1 VIEYAIL
8 FGLGFLTA
16 TLLALLIAPAIHRRI
31 VAYTE
36 NRIRATMPISPQEVR
51 AQKDMARA
59 LYAAENA
66 KVRQELETEREKNT
80 SLRLANEAASSD
92 AYRLGEQNRS
102 FSLKIEE
109 LTLEIGELR
118 AALDASEERAGII
131 QANLLQQEQAANER
145 ASQMSDLTARL
156 TNLTRELDDSK
167 ILAATRDLEAE
178 QAKQSAT
185 RFRKEGETVTRE
197 LQDIASRNREAM
209 EAVARESRKVTRLEE
224 QLASTI
230 AKNADLDTMLTL
242 RNQEVARLK
251 EQLAATGG
259 RSNDMI
265 IRLPNPAVPVEK
277 PVERQQAAAPA
288 HAATLETAP
297 AIETD
302 AQQTAAPEDAAPA
315 SPPEEPGA
323 QPGASAPEGL
333 EQEIEDIRNQGTALT
348 ERLLNVRGTGNDEPI
363 RREIARIAAEMIAL
377 TAAQEGEASPIPGL
391 LAKASGSSGRESL
404 AKRAKVVME
413 KRKR

>member
-1 VIEYAIL
+1 M
-8 FGLGFLTA
+8 GFLTA

-66 KVRQELETEREKNT
+66 KVRQELDTEREKNT

-102 FSLKIEE
+102 FSLKVEE

-118 AALDASEERAGII
+118 AALDAAEEHAGAV
-131 QANLLQQEQAANER
+131 QANLAQQEQAANER
-145 ASQMSDLTARL
+145 AGQMSDLTARL

-185 RFRKEGETVTRE
+185 RFRKEGETATRE
-197 LQDIASRNREAM
+197 LQDVAARNKEAM
-209 EAVARESRKVTRLEE
+209 TAVARESRKVTRLEE
-224 QLASTI
+224 QVATVM

-259 RSNDMI
+259 RANDMI

-277 PVERQQAAAPA
+277 TVSPSQPAAPA
-288 HAATLETAP
+288 PAAALETAP
-297 AIETD
+297 AAEEE
-302 AQQTAAPEDAAPA
+302 AAPEETAPPVVTEPAA
-315 SPPEEPGA
+315 S
-323 QPGASAPEGL
+323 QGL
-333 EQEIEDIRNQGTALT
+333 EREIEDIRNQGTALT

-377 TAAQEGEASPIPGL
+377 TAAQEGEKSPIPAL

-413 KRKR
+413 KREH

>member
-66 KVRQELETEREKNT
+66 KVRQELDTEREKNT

-118 AALDASEERAGII
+118 AALDASEERAGAV
-131 QANLLQQEQAANER
+131 QANLAQQEQAANER

-185 RFRKEGETVTRE
+185 RFRKEGETATRE
-197 LQDIASRNREAM
+197 LQDVAARNKEAM
-209 EAVARESRKVTRLEE
+209 TAVARESRKVTRLEE
-224 QLASTI
+224 QVATLM

-242 RNQEVARLK
+242 RNQEATRLK

-259 RSNDMI
+259 RANDMI

-277 PVERQQAAAPA
+277 AVNPPPQPAPAAALEVAPVAEAEATPAVAAEEAAISPVEK
-288 HAATLETAP
+288 TTAP
-297 AIETD
+297 A
-302 AQQTAAPEDAAPA
+302 
-315 SPPEEPGA
+315 S
-323 QPGASAPEGL
+323 EGL
-333 EQEIEDIRNQGTALT
+333 EEEIEDIRNQGTALT

-377 TAAQEGEASPIPGL
+377 TAAQEGETSPIPGL
-391 LAKASGSSGRESL
+391 LAKAPKSSGRESL

-413 KRKR
+413 KRKH

>member
-1 VIEYAIL
+1 MIEYAIL

-66 KVRQELETEREKNT
+66 KIRQELDTEREKNT

-92 AYRLGEQNRS
+92 AYRLGEQNRG

-118 AALDASEERAGII
+118 AALDAAEEHAGAL
-131 QANLLQQEQAANER
+131 QANLAQQEQAANER
-145 ASQMSDLTARL
+145 AGQMSDLTARL
-156 TNLTRELDDSK
+156 THLTRELDDSK

-185 RFRKEGETVTRE
+185 RFRKEGETATRE
-197 LQDIASRNREAM
+197 LQDVAARNKEAM
-209 EAVARESRKVTRLEE
+209 TAVARESRKVTRLEE
-224 QLASTI
+224 QVATVM

-265 IRLPNPAVPVEK
+265 IRLPNPAVSDDKTVSPSQ
-277 PVERQQAAAPA
+277 P
-288 HAATLETAP
+288 TAP
-297 AIETD
+297 AP
-302 AQQTAAPEDAAPA
+302 AAALEPA
-315 SPPEEPGA
+315 SAAEEAIPAAAAEEPA
-323 QPGASAPEGL
+323 PPVSTEPAASQGL
-333 EQEIEDIRNQGTALT
+333 EQEIEDIRNQGAALT
-348 ERLLNVRGTGNDEPI
+348 ERLLNVRGVGNDEPI

-404 AKRAKVVME
+404 ATRAKVVME
-413 KRKR
+413 KRER

>member
-1 VIEYAIL
+1 MIEYAIL

-66 KVRQELETEREKNT
+66 KVRQELDTEREKNT

-131 QANLLQQEQAANER
+131 QANLAQQEQAANER

-185 RFRKEGETVTRE
+185 RFRKEGETATRE
-197 LQDIASRNREAM
+197 LQDVAARNKEAM
-209 EAVARESRKVTRLEE
+209 TAVARESRKVTRLEE
-224 QLASTI
+224 QVATLM

-242 RNQEVARLK
+242 RNQEAARLK

-259 RSNDMI
+259 RANDMI
-265 IRLPNPAVPVEK
+265 IRLPNPAVPVETAVNPPPQPAPAAALEVVPVTEEEATSAVAAEDAAIS
-277 PVERQQAAAPA
+277 PVEEP
-288 HAATLETAP
+288 
-297 AIETD
+297 
-302 AQQTAAPEDAAPA
+302 AAPA
-315 SPPEEPGA
+315 S
-323 QPGASAPEGL
+323 EGL

-377 TAAQEGEASPIPGL
+377 TAAQEGETSPIPGL
-391 LAKASGSSGRESL
+391 LAKASGSSGRDSL

-413 KRKR
+413 KRKH

>member
-1 VIEYAIL
+1 MIEYAIL

-36 NRIRATMPISPQEVR
+36 NRLRATMPISPQEVR

-66 KVRQELETEREKNT
+66 KVRQELDTEREKNT

-102 FSLKIEE
+102 LSLKIEE

-118 AALDASEERAGII
+118 AALDTSEERAGAI
-131 QANLLQQEQAANER
+131 AMSLTQQEQAANER
-145 ASQMSDLTARL
+145 AAQMSDLTARL

-167 ILAATRDLEAE
+167 ITAATRDLEAE
-178 QAKQSAT
+178 QAKQSAS
-185 RFRKEGETVTRE
+185 RFRKEGETATRE
-197 LQDIASRNREAM
+197 LQDVAARNKEAM
-209 EAVARESRKVTRLEE
+209 TAVARESRKVTRLED
-224 QLASTI
+224 QVATVM

-277 PVERQQAAAPA
+277 AASQLQPAAPA
-288 HAATLETAP
+288 PAAALETTPVVAEDVTQ
-297 AIETD
+297 AVTTEE
-302 AQQTAAPEDAAPA
+302 AAV
-315 SPPEEPGA
+315 SPMVEPTT
-323 QPGASAPEGL
+323 PSPEGL

-363 RREIARIAAEMIAL
+363 RREIARIAAKMIAL
-377 TAAQEGEASPIPGL
+377 TAAQEGETSPIPGL

-404 AKRAKVVME
+404 ATGASALM
-413 KRKR
+413 RKREQ

>member
-1 VIEYAIL
+1 MSRVIEYAIL

-66 KVRQELETEREKNT
+66 KVRQELDTEREKNT

-131 QANLLQQEQAANER
+131 QANLAQQEQAANER

-185 RFRKEGETVTRE
+185 RFRKEGETATRE
-197 LQDIASRNREAM
+197 LQDVAARNKEAM
-209 EAVARESRKVTRLEE
+209 TAVARESRKVTRLEE
-224 QLASTI
+224 QVATLM

-242 RNQEVARLK
+242 RNQEAARLK

-259 RSNDMI
+259 RANDMI
-265 IRLPNPAVPVEK
+265 IRLPNPAVPVETAVNPPPQPAPAAALEVVPVTEEEATPAVAAEEAAIS
-277 PVERQQAAAPA
+277 PVEEP
-288 HAATLETAP
+288 
-297 AIETD
+297 
-302 AQQTAAPEDAAPA
+302 AAPA
-315 SPPEEPGA
+315 S
-323 QPGASAPEGL
+323 EGL

-377 TAAQEGEASPIPGL
+377 TAAQEGETSPIPGL
-391 LAKASGSSGRESL
+391 LAKASKSTGRESL

-413 KRKR
+413 KRKH

>member
-1 VIEYAIL
+1 MIEYAIL

-36 NRIRATMPISPQEVR
+36 NRLRATMPISPQEVR

-66 KVRQELETEREKNT
+66 KVRQELDTEREKNT

-102 FSLKIEE
+102 LSLKIEE

-118 AALDASEERAGII
+118 AALDTSEERAGAI
-131 QANLLQQEQAANER
+131 AMSLTQQEQAANER
-145 ASQMSDLTARL
+145 AAQMSDLTARL

-167 ILAATRDLEAE
+167 ITAATRDLEAE
-178 QAKQSAT
+178 QAKQSAS
-185 RFRKEGETVTRE
+185 RFRKEGETAIRE
-197 LQDIASRNREAM
+197 LQDVAARNKEAM
-209 EAVARESRKVTRLEE
+209 TAVARESRKVTRLED
-224 QLASTI
+224 QVATVM

-277 PVERQQAAAPA
+277 AASQFQPAAPVPAPAAA
-288 HAATLETAP
+288 LETTPVVAEDVTQ
-297 AIETD
+297 AVTTEE
-302 AQQTAAPEDAAPA
+302 AAV
-315 SPPEEPGA
+315 SPMVEPTT
-323 QPGASAPEGL
+323 PSPEGL

-363 RREIARIAAEMIAL
+363 RREIARIAAKMIAL
-377 TAAQEGEASPIPGL
+377 TAAQEGETSPIPGL

-404 AKRAKVVME
+404 ATGASALM
-413 KRKR
+413 RKREQ

>member
-66 KVRQELETEREKNT
+66 KVRQELDTEREKNT

-118 AALDASEERAGII
+118 AALDASEERAGAV
-131 QANLLQQEQAANER
+131 QANLAQQEQAANER

-185 RFRKEGETVTRE
+185 RFRKEGETATRE
-197 LQDIASRNREAM
+197 LQDVAARNKEAM
-209 EAVARESRKVTRLEE
+209 TAVARESRKVTRLEE
-224 QLASTI
+224 QVATLM

-242 RNQEVARLK
+242 RNQEATRLK

-259 RSNDMI
+259 RANDMI

-277 PVERQQAAAPA
+277 AVNPPPQPAPAAALEVAPVAEAEATPAVAAEEAAISPVEK
-288 HAATLETAP
+288 TTAP
-297 AIETD
+297 A
-302 AQQTAAPEDAAPA
+302 
-315 SPPEEPGA
+315 S
-323 QPGASAPEGL
+323 EGL

-377 TAAQEGEASPIPGL
+377 TAAQEGETSPIPGL
-391 LAKASGSSGRESL
+391 LAKASGSSGRDSL

-413 KRKR
+413 KRKH

>member
-1 VIEYAIL
+1 MIEYAIL

-36 NRIRATMPISPQEVR
+36 NRLRATMPISPQEVR

-66 KVRQELETEREKNT
+66 KVRQELDTEREKNT

-92 AYRLGEQNRS
+92 AYRLGEQNRGL
-102 FSLKIEE
+102 SLKIEE

-118 AALDASEERAGII
+118 TALDSSEERAGAI
-131 QANLLQQEQAANER
+131 QASLNEQEQAANER
-145 ASQMSDLTARL
+145 AAQMSSLTARL

-167 ILAATRDLEAE
+167 ITAATRDLEAE
-178 QAKQSAT
+178 QAKQSAS
-185 RFRKEGETVTRE
+185 RFRKEGETATRE
-197 LQDIASRNREAM
+197 LQDVSARNKEAM
-209 EAVARESRKVTRLEE
+209 TAVARESRKVTRLEE
-224 QLASTI
+224 QVATTM

-265 IRLPNPAVPVEK
+265 IRLPNPAVPVREVA
-277 PVERQQAAAPA
+277 VEPQPLAAPA
-288 HAATLETAP
+288 VPEPAPIIAADTAAVAP
-297 AIETD
+297 AE
-302 AQQTAAPEDAAPA
+302 AVPEQPAEQPAA
-315 SPPEEPGA
+315 S
-323 QPGASAPEGL
+323 QPEGL

-363 RREIARIAAEMIAL
+363 RREIARIAAKMIAL
-377 TAAQEGEASPIPGL
+377 TAAQEGETSPIPGL
-391 LAKASGSSGRESL
+391 LATASAASGRDSL
-404 AKRAKVVME
+404 AVRAGALMGKRE
-413 KRKR
+413 G

>member
-1 VIEYAIL
+1 MIEYAIL

-66 KVRQELETEREKNT
+66 KVRQELDTEREKNT

-118 AALDASEERAGII
+118 AALDAAEEHAGVV
-131 QANLLQQEQAANER
+131 QANLAQQEQAANER
-145 ASQMSDLTARL
+145 AGQMSDLTARL

-185 RFRKEGETVTRE
+185 RFRKEGETATRE
-197 LQDIASRNREAM
+197 LQDVAARNKEAM
-209 EAVARESRKVTRLEE
+209 TAVARESRKVTRLEE
-224 QLASTI
+224 QVATVM

-259 RSNDMI
+259 RANDMI

-277 PVERQQAAAPA
+277 TVSPSQPTAPAPAAA
-288 HAATLETAP
+288 LETAP
-297 AIETD
+297 AAE
-302 AQQTAAPEDAAPA
+302 EEAAPA
-315 SPPEEPGA
+315 VAAEEPA
-323 QPGASAPEGL
+323 PPVLTEPAASQGL

-377 TAAQEGEASPIPGL
+377 TAAQEGEKSPIPGL

-413 KRKR
+413 KRKH

>member
-1 VIEYAIL
+1 MIEYAIL

-66 KVRQELETEREKNT
+66 KIRQELDTEREKNT

-92 AYRLGEQNRS
+92 AYRLGEQNRG

-118 AALDASEERAGII
+118 AALDAAEEHAGAL
-131 QANLLQQEQAANER
+131 QANLAKQEQAANER
-145 ASQMSDLTARL
+145 AGQMSDLTARL
-156 TNLTRELDDSK
+156 THLTRELDDSK

-185 RFRKEGETVTRE
+185 RFRKEGETATRE
-197 LQDIASRNREAM
+197 LQDVAARNKEAM
-209 EAVARESRKVTRLEE
+209 TAVARESRKVTRLEE
-224 QLASTI
+224 QVAAVM
-230 AKNADLDTMLTL
+230 AKNADLDTLLTL

-265 IRLPNPAVPVEK
+265 IRLPNPAVSDDKTVSPSQ
-277 PVERQQAAAPA
+277 P
-288 HAATLETAP
+288 TAP
-297 AIETD
+297 AP
-302 AQQTAAPEDAAPA
+302 AAALEPA
-315 SPPEEPGA
+315 SAAEEAIPAAAAEEPA
-323 QPGASAPEGL
+323 PPVSTEPAASQGL
-333 EQEIEDIRNQGTALT
+333 EQEIEDIRNQGAALT
-348 ERLLNVRGTGNDEPI
+348 ERLLNVRGVGNDEPI

-404 AKRAKVVME
+404 ATRAKVVME
-413 KRKR
+413 KRER

>member
-1 VIEYAIL
+1 MIEYAIL

-265 IRLPNPAVPVEK
+265 IRLPNPAVPAEK
-277 PVERQQAAAPA
+277 PVERQQAAAPTP
-288 HAATLETAP
+288 AATLETAP
-297 AIETD
+297 AIEKD
-302 AQQTAAPEDAAPA
+302 AQQTAAPEDATPA

-323 QPGASAPEGL
+323 QPGALAPEGL

>member
-1 VIEYAIL
+1 MIEYAIL

-66 KVRQELETEREKNT
+66 KVRQELDTEREKNT

-131 QANLLQQEQAANER
+131 QANLAQQEQAANER

-185 RFRKEGETVTRE
+185 RFRKEGETATRE
-197 LQDIASRNREAM
+197 LQDVAARNKEAM
-209 EAVARESRKVTRLEE
+209 TAVARESRKVTRLEE
-224 QLASTI
+224 QVATLM

-242 RNQEVARLK
+242 RNQEATRLK

-259 RSNDMI
+259 RANDMI

-277 PVERQQAAAPA
+277 AVNPPPQPAPAAALEVAPVTEEEATPAVAAEETAISPVEEP
-288 HAATLETAP
+288 
-297 AIETD
+297 
-302 AQQTAAPEDAAPA
+302 AAPA
-315 SPPEEPGA
+315 S
-323 QPGASAPEGL
+323 EGL

-377 TAAQEGEASPIPGL
+377 TAAQEGETSPIPGL
-391 LAKASGSSGRESL
+391 LAKASGSSGRDSL

-413 KRKR
+413 KRKH

>member
-1 VIEYAIL
+1 MIEYAIL

-36 NRIRATMPISPQEVR
+36 NRLRATMPISPQEVR

-66 KVRQELETEREKNT
+66 KVRQELDTEREKNT

-102 FSLKIEE
+102 LLLKIEE

-118 AALDASEERAGII
+118 AALDTSEEHAGAIRAS
-131 QANLLQQEQAANER
+131 LLEQEQAANER
-145 ASQMSDLTARL
+145 AGQMSDITARL

-178 QAKQSAT
+178 QAKQTAS
-185 RFRKEGETVTRE
+185 RFRKEGETATRE
-197 LQDIASRNREAM
+197 LQDVAARNKEAM
-209 EAVARESRKVTRLEE
+209 TAVARESRKATRLEE
-224 QLASTI
+224 QIANVM

-251 EQLAATGG
+251 QQLAATGG
-259 RSNDMI
+259 RANDMI
-265 IRLPNPAVPVEK
+265 IRLPNPAILNEEIASP
-277 PVERQQAAAPA
+277 PQPAAAPP
-288 HAATLETAP
+288 EIAP
-297 AIETD
+297 TVPVD
-302 AQQTAAPEDAAPA
+302 ASPVVEPAAP
-315 SPPEEPGA
+315 
-323 QPGASAPEGL
+323 QPGGL

-363 RREIARIAAEMIAL
+363 RREIARIAAQMIAL
-377 TAAQEGEASPIPGL
+377 TAAQEGEKSPISGL
-391 LAKASGSSGRESL
+391 LAKAATSTGRESL
-404 AKRAKVVME
+404 ATRASELMG
-413 KRKR
+413 KRKG

>member
-1 VIEYAIL
+1 MIEYAIL

-36 NRIRATMPISPQEVR
+36 KRIRATMPISPQEVR

-102 FSLKIEE
+102 LSLKIEE

-118 AALDASEERAGII
+118 AALDAAEDRASTI
-131 QANLLQQEQAANER
+131 QAALSQQEQAANER
-145 ASQMSDLTARL
+145 ANQMADLTARL

-265 IRLPNPAVPVEK
+265 IRLPNPAVPAEK
-277 PVERQQAAAPA
+277 PVEQPQPAATAP
-288 HAATLETAP
+288 AATLETAP
-297 AIETD
+297 AIEKEVP
-302 AQQTAAPEDAAPA
+302 QTAAPEDAATA
-315 SPPEEPGA
+315 SPPEKRSAEPDA
-323 QPGASAPEGL
+323 PAPEGL

-377 TAAQEGEASPIPGL
+377 TAAREGEASPIPGL
-391 LAKASGSSGRESL
+391 LAKASDSSGRESL
-404 AKRAKVVME
+404 ATRAKVVME

>member
-1 VIEYAIL
+1 MIEYAIL

-66 KVRQELETEREKNT
+66 KVRQELDTEREKNT

-102 FSLKIEE
+102 FSLRIEE

-118 AALDASEERAGII
+118 AALDASEARAGAV
-131 QANLLQQEQAANER
+131 QANLAQQEQAANER

-185 RFRKEGETVTRE
+185 RFRKEGETATRE
-197 LQDIASRNREAM
+197 LQDVAARNKEAM
-209 EAVARESRKVTRLEE
+209 TAVARESRKVTRLEE
-224 QLASTI
+224 QVATLM

-242 RNQEVARLK
+242 RNQEATRLK

-259 RSNDMI
+259 RANDMI

-277 PVERQQAAAPA
+277 AVNPPPQPVPAAALEVAPVAEAEATPVVAAEEAAISPVEK
-288 HAATLETAP
+288 TTAP
-297 AIETD
+297 A
-302 AQQTAAPEDAAPA
+302 
-315 SPPEEPGA
+315 S
-323 QPGASAPEGL
+323 EGL

-377 TAAQEGEASPIPGL
+377 TAAQEGETSPIPGL
-391 LAKASGSSGRESL
+391 LAKASGSSGRDSL

-413 KRKR
+413 KRKH

>member
-1 VIEYAIL
+1 MIEYAIL

-265 IRLPNPAVPVEK
+265 IRLPNPAVPAEK

-288 HAATLETAP
+288 PAATLETAP

-302 AQQTAAPEDAAPA
+302 AQQTAAPEDAAPTF
-315 SPPEEPGA
+315 PQEEPGA

>member
-1 VIEYAIL
+1 MIEYAIL

-16 TLLALLIAPAIHRRI
+16 TLLALMIAPAIHRRI

-36 NRIRATMPISPQEVR
+36 SRLRATMPISPQEVR

-66 KVRQELETEREKNT
+66 KVRQELDTEREKNT

-109 LTLEIGELR
+109 LTLEITELR
-118 AALDASEERAGII
+118 AALDASEERAGAIG
-131 QANLLQQEQAANER
+131 ANLLQQEQAANER
-145 ASQMSDLTARL
+145 ATQMSDLTARL

-167 ILAATRDLEAE
+167 ITAATRDLEAE

-185 RFRKEGETVTRE
+185 RFRKEGETATRE
-197 LQDIASRNREAM
+197 LQDVAARNKEAM
-209 EAVARESRKVTRLEE
+209 TAVARESRKVTRLEE
-224 QLASTI
+224 QIATVM

-277 PVERQQAAAPA
+277 VSSPPQPAVSAP
-288 HAATLETAP
+288 EIAP
-297 AIETD
+297 AIAAETPEVGT
-302 AQQTAAPEDAAPA
+302 AGAAPVLPVA
-315 SPPEEPGA
+315 EEPTA
-323 QPGASAPEGL
+323 TPPEGL
-333 EQEIEDIRNQGTALT
+333 AQEIEDIRNQGTALT

-363 RREIARIAAEMIAL
+363 RREIARIAAQMIAL
-377 TAAQEGEASPIPGL
+377 TAAQEGEKSPIPAL

-413 KRKR
+413 KRKH